1 MNLTDV
7 DLKRCFMKKAL
18 LVFLAFALTVP
29 MAHASP
35 KTTTLKFAKGSY
47 CTSFTGYYHNRVFK
61 IYLLPKQTLEIKTHD
76 VVDGVWVKDPTGRIL
91 TDIGEENY
99 NYRIRQK
106 GNHTIK
112 INRASINGGSDTI
125 EFCAY

>member
-1 MNLTDV
+1 
-7 DLKRCFMKKAL
+7 MKKFIMVLMASA
-18 LVFLAFALTVP
+18 VFALP
-29 MAHASP
+29 AHAKL
-35 KTTTLKFAKGSY
+35 KTTTLSFAKGSY
-47 CTSFTGYYHNRVFK
+47 CTSFTGYYQDRVFK
-61 IYLLPKQTLEIKTHD
+61 IYLLPQQTLSISTTD
-76 VVDGVWVKDPTGRIL
+76 VVGSVVVKDPKGRVL
-91 TDIGEENY
+91 KDVGESDY

>member
-1 MNLTDV
+1 
-7 DLKRCFMKKAL
+7 MKKVL
-18 LVFLAFALTVP
+18 LAFLACALIVP
-29 MAHASP
+29 MAHANP
-35 KTTTLKFAKGSY
+35 KTTTLRFAKGSY
-47 CTSFTGYYHNRVFK
+47 CTSFTGYYHNRIFK
-61 IYLLPKQTLEIKTHD
+61 IYLLPKQTLEIRTND
-76 VVDGVWVKDPTGRIL
+76 VVEDVLVKDPTGRML
-91 TDIGEENY
+91 TDVGEENY